1 MQTQE
6 AQARAQMTLSS
17 VSDPSIFKRSVNFL
31 DQLPEWRL
39 ILAIL
44 LMGGLLATF
53 SDAFLTPFN
62 LVSVMMAFSFTAIAA
77 LGQLLVIITAG
88 IDLSVGSVIGLSGM
102 VAAFVIQAGYHPVM
116 GMLVGILAGVMVGLF
131 NGFFVVRFN
140 IHSFIITL
148 GTLQIARGI
157 TVGLNRGDTITGFPA
172 YFLAFG
178 NDSVFGMPAPVWI
191 MLILVIGFSVLL
203 LYTKL
208 GRELLAIG
216 GNTRAARLAG
226 VPVPRNLM
234 IAYLASA
241 TMAALA
247 GVLLIARLGAAVSNA
262 GFGAELNVIASVV
275 IGGASLSGGKGTA
288 LGVTLGALLI
298 GLVNNALVLL
308 AVPTYWQQT
317 FIGGVI
323 VIAALIDRLRR

>member
-1 MQTQE
+1 MQKQE
-6 AQARAQMTLSS
+6 AQPRSQMNLGN
-17 VSDPSIFKRSVNFL
+17 VSEQSIFKRTITFL

-44 LMGGLLATF
+44 LMGGLLATS
-53 SDAFLTPFN
+53 SDAFLTAFN
-62 LVSVMMAFSFTAIAA
+62 LRSVLMAFSFTAIAA
-77 LGQLLVIITAG
+77 LGQLLVIITGG

-102 VAAFVIQAGYHPVM
+102 LAAFVIEAGFHPAA
-116 GMLVGILAGVMVGLF
+116 GMLVGLLAGVAVGLF

-157 TVGLNRGDTITGFPA
+157 TVGLNQGDTITGFPA

-178 NDSVFGMPAPVWI
+178 NDSIIGLPAPVWI
-191 MLILVIGFSVLL
+191 MLVSMILFSIFLL
-203 LYTKL
+203 FTKL

-216 GNTRAARLAG
+216 GNTSAARLAG

-234 IAYLASA
+234 IAYVVSA
-241 TMAALA
+241 TMGALS

>member
-6 AQARAQMTLSS
+6 AQSRLKMALDGIKAKPL
-17 VSDPSIFKRSVNFL
+17 VKGAIDFL
-31 DQLPEWRL
+31 DQTPEWRL

-44 LMGGLLATF
+44 IGGGLLAAF

-62 LVSVMMAFSFTAIAA
+62 LRSVLLAFSFTAIAA

-88 IDLSVGSVIGLSGM
+88 IDLSAGSVIGLSGM
-102 VAAFVIQAGYHPVM
+102 IAAFVIVAGFHPVV
-116 GMLVGILAGVMVGLF
+116 GMLVGVLAGVLIGLI
-131 NGFFVVRFN
+131 NGFFFVRFK

-148 GTLQIARGI
+148 GTMQIARGI
-157 TVGLNRGDTITGFPA
+157 TVGLNKGDTITGFPES
-172 YFLAFG
+172 FLAFG
-178 NDSVFGMPAPVWI
+178 NDNFVGLPPPVWM
-191 MLILVIGFSVLL
+191 MLALVVIFSFILF
-203 LYTKL
+203 YTKL

-216 GNTRAARLAG
+216 GNAGAARLAG
-226 VPVPRNLM
+226 VPVSRNLL
-234 IAYLASA
+234 IAYTTSGA
-241 TMAALA
+241 MAALS

-262 GFGAELNVIASVV
+262 GVGAELNIIASVV

-288 LGVTLGALLI
+288 LGVMLGALLI

-317 FIGGVI
+317 FIGSII
-323 VIAALIDRLRR
+323 VAAALIDRLRR